1 MKIGGVLSG
10 GVADDDAVIAR
21 SRGREVGV
29 SRLGGLLEELMMELC
44 LAFLSQDVCVGV
56 KAVKVIGRER
66 LDGSKLGVGW
76 VMRGSWSWRSL
87 AGWRPRVWSWRRRVR
102 ALKMRR

>member
-1 MKIGGVLSG
+1 MRIGGVLSG
-10 GVADDDAVIAR
+10 GLASDEAVIAR

-29 SRLGGLLEELMMELC
+29 SRLVGLVEESVMELC

-76 VMRGSWSWRSL
+76 VMRGSWSWSPL
-87 AGWRPRVWSWRRRVR
+87 CSMHVQ
-102 ALKMRR
+102 